1 MAMQLMYLFFLSI
14 AHFCV
19 AKWRYFRYM
28 GPEHLKLPFYLR
40 LSLSLLSVVLMFTIF
55 RYAANIFIPL
65 VLALLMA
72 IMLLPVNRFLEQ
84 KLRFGRALAPLIC
97 VTLSVSVLGLF
108 LYFLATQLAIFFDD
122 IPALQVRMTE
132 LMHDGQTWLAARMH
146 ITTVQQNEYVNKSM
160 ERIMEMVGHYA
171 SNIAVYVLGLVFLL
185 VFVFLF
191 TFFILYYRRLLMRF
205 LLELFGE
212 KHGEKVNEVVQHTR
226 DMINGYIVGLVLEM
240 LLVGVFSCAL
250 LLLLDV
256 RYPFLLGIVVA
267 VFNVIP
273 YVGFYTAM
281 VLSMLVTFANAD
293 AKLALEAGAALFTLH
308 MIDSNVLFPRIMGRR
323 VRVNPFIT
331 ILAVIIGQYLWGVA
345 GMFLSVPVA
354 GTINLIC
361 EKVGRFR
368 VWSILM
374 GTDED

>member
-1 MAMQLMYLFFLSI
+1 
-14 AHFCV
+14 
-19 AKWRYFRYM
+19 M
-28 GPEHLKLPFYLR
+28 GSEHLKLPFYLR

-84 KLRFGRALAPLIC
+84 KLRFSRALASLVC
-97 VTLSVSVLGLF
+97 VTLAVSALGLF

-132 LMHDGQTWLAARMH
+132 LMHDGQVWLAGRMH

-160 ERIMEMVGHYA
+160 ERIMEMLGHYA

-281 VLSMLVTFANAD
+281 VLSMMVTFANAD

-323 VRVNPFIT
+323 VRVNPFVT

-374 GTDED
+374 GTEN

>member
-1 MAMQLMYLFFLSI
+1 
-14 AHFCV
+14 
-19 AKWRYFRYM
+19 M
-28 GPEHLKLPFYLR
+28 GFEYLKLPFYLR
-40 LSLSLLSVVLMFTIF
+40 LSLSLLSVVLMFIIL

-72 IMLLPVNRFLEQ
+72 IMLLPVNSFLEH
-84 KLRFGRALAPLIC
+84 KLRFGRAVAPIIC

-108 LYFLATQLAIFFDD
+108 LYFFFTQLAIFFQD
-122 IPALQVRMTE
+122 IPALQARVTE
-132 LMHDGQTWLAARMH
+132 LMHDGQTWLAAKMH

-160 ERIMEMVGHYA
+160 ERIMVLLGHYA
-171 SNIAVYVLGLVFLL
+171 SNIAVYVMGLVLLL

-191 TFFILYYRRLLMRF
+191 AFFILYYRRLLMRF

-226 DMINGYIVGLVLEM
+226 NMINGYIVGLVLEM
-240 LLVGVFSCAL
+240 LLVGVFSCAI

-256 RYPFLLGIVVA
+256 RYPFLLGIMVA

-281 VLSMLVTFANAD
+281 VVSMLVTFANAD
-293 AKLALEAGAALFTLH
+293 AKLALEAGAGLFILH
-308 MIDSNVLFPRIMGRR
+308 MIDSNILFPRIMGRK
-323 VRVNPFIT
+323 VRVNPFVT
-331 ILAVIIGQYLWGVA
+331 ILAVIVGQYVWGVA
-345 GMFLSVPVA
+345 GMFLSVPIA
-354 GTINLIC
+354 GTVNLIC

-374 GTDED
+374 GADEA

>member
-1 MAMQLMYLFFLSI
+1 
-14 AHFCV
+14 
-19 AKWRYFRYM
+19 M

-84 KLRFGRALAPLIC
+84 KLRFHRALAPLVC
-97 VTLSVSVLGLF
+97 VTMAVSALGLF
-108 LYFLATQLAIFFDD
+108 LYFLATQLAIFFDG
-122 IPALQVRMTE
+122 IPALQQRMTA
-132 LMHDGQTWLAARMH
+132 LMHDGQIWLAGRMH

-160 ERIMEMVGHYA
+160 ERIMEMLGHYA

-256 RYPFLLGIVVA
+256 PYPFLLGIMVA

-273 YVGFYTAM
+273 YVGFYSAT
-281 VLSMLVTFANAD
+281 VLTMLVTFANAD
-293 AKLALEAGAALFTLH
+293 ARVALEAGAALFVLH
-308 MIDSNVLFPRIMGRR
+308 MIDSNVLFPRIMGRK
-323 VRVNPFIT
+323 VRVNPFVT
-331 ILAVIIGQYLWGVA
+331 ILAVIVGQYLWGVA

-354 GTINLIC
+354 GTINLVC

-374 GTDED
+374 GTED